1 MIREL
6 ELDWGFVSKYLVK
19 RIGDYIRAA
28 GKDGAIVGLSGG
40 IDSSLVLRL
49 LKEATDNVFVLLMP
63 SESTPKEDIED
74 SKEMLNVVGNP
85 PHEEINIDDIVSTIV
100 TKTGIRDRLI
110 IGNIKARTRMTLL
123 YAYAQKLN
131 YLVVGT
137 GDKSEI
143 LLGYFTKYGD
153 GGVDIL
159 PIGDLYKSQVRRL
172 SLYLNLPKRIIEKP
186 SSPALWKGQTAEE
199 ELGISYEKAD
209 EILYYCFEKFM
220 EPEAVSKLTGV
231 DENTVKRIVKL
242 VKMNEH
248 KRRTPEIFKISER
261 TVGSDWR
268 YPRIW
273 G

>member
-49 LKEATDNVFVLLMP
+49 LREATDNVFVLLMP

-85 PHEEINIDDIVSTIV
+85 PHEEINIDDVVSTIV
-100 TKTGIRDRLI
+100 SKTGIHDRLI

-172 SLYLNLPKRIIEKP
+172 SLYLNLPK
-186 SSPALWKGQTAEE
+186 G
-199 ELGISYEKAD
+199 
-209 EILYYCFEKFM
+209 
-220 EPEAVSKLTGV
+220 
-231 DENTVKRIVKL
+231 
-242 VKMNEH
+242 
-248 KRRTPEIFKISER
+248 
-261 TVGSDWR
+261 
-268 YPRIW
+268 
-273 G
+273 